1 MPFNTFLERFAIGIA
16 AASGLLTT
24 ACITG
29 MPTAICTALG
39 VGLGAADV
47 RFGSKADM
55 CSAIGHVHFAPN
67 SDIDCV
73 FRNVSFRSG
82 YWQCNR
88 AAMAPSTVTCSQIGV
103 NIS

>member
-55 CSAIGHVHFAPN
+55 CIGHVHFAPN
-67 SDIDCV
+67 SDNDCV
-73 FRNVSFRSG
+73 CLNVSFRSG

-88 AAMAPSTVTCSQIGV
+88 AAMAQSTVTCSQIGV
-103 NIS
+103 SIS

>member
-55 CSAIGHVHFAPN
+55 CSAIGHVRFAPN

-73 FRNVSFRSG
+73 FRNVSLG
-82 YWQCNR
+82 PE
-88 AAMAPSTVTCSQIGV
+88 ADIGSAIGLLWLRRQLRV
-103 NIS
+103 VKSA